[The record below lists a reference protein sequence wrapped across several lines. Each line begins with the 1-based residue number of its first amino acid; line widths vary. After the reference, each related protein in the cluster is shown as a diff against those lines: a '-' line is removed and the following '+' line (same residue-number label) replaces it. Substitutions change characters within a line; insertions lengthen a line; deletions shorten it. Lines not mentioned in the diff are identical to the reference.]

1 MFNPGITAFY
11 NTYPN
16 LSASTSSRRQL
27 VMTSHSFPAHIKK
40 TNTLVSSL
48 FNSLVLSVYLFFVLA
63 LTMHANFMKSYKNRT
78 YIKKIYSN
86 LSVSINIDFCGVFLR
101 HVSVVLFC
109 CAFFSVINSIWRRF
123 FCSLSS
129 SFFLSS
135 IKPWVW
141 LSCSYMCMEDS
152 F

>member
-1 MFNPGITAFY
+1 MKALVSPDANYHDKRSNVSVAYSRMKLPTSPNAKSIVCRVRNDVF

-16 LSASTSSRRQL
+16 LSATTSSRRRL

-48 FNSLVLSVYLFFVLA
+48 FNSLIVSVYLFLALA

-86 LSVSINIDFCGVFLR
+86 LLVFIEHQFFVVSF
-101 HVSVVLFC
+101 
-109 CAFFSVINSIWRRF
+109 
-123 FCSLSS
+123 
-129 SFFLSS
+129 
-135 IKPWVW
+135 
-141 LSCSYMCMEDS
+141 
-152 F
+152 